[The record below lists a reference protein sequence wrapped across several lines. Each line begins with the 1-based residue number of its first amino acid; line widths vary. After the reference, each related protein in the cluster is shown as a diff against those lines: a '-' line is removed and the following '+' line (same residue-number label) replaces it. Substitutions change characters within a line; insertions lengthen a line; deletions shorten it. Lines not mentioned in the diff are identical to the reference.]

1 MRPLP
6 LHSNSPYLS
15 GRGSDIED
23 DDSEEEDVLMKAEID
38 TRRDGK
44 YLNNR

>member
-23 DDSEEEDVLMKAEID
+23 DDSEEDDSGGE
-38 TRRDGK
+38 RG
-44 YLNNR
+44 N